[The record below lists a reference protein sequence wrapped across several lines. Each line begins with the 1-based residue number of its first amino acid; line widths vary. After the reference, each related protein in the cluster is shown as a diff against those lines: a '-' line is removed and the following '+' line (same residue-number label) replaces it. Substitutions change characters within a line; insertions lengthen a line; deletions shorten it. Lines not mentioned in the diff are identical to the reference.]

1 MAMENGKTM
10 KNPRNIKIA
19 LCYQY
24 FQNIAK
30 AMEIEIFRSS
40 GKHSNKITSTKI
52 KPFFSATNIPLK
64 TNDHYHGKALQQ

>member
-1 MAMENGKTM
+1 M
-10 KNPRNIKIA
+10 
-19 LCYQY
+19 
-24 FQNIAK
+24 AK